1 MESNH
6 EILTSYPTVNKFLMP
21 ILVLA
26 ALLGSYLVAQATG
39 FWVVSGKAM
48 IDVENLTSSA
58 DIRGWMTLEQ
68 VSQGFGIPQAV
79 LYAALGIPADIPA
92 SSALKDLEGI
102 VAGFEVTAVRE
113 AVDAYLSGGAAPARP
128 GSGSSPDSGHPHS
141 HPAPHASAHCALT
154 TRHREGEGTG
164 TGPTPLPPGQILP
177 GSEIKGRH
185 TFQQIVDQCQV
196 DLADLMVALALPAD
210 TDPNLAMKD
219 LVEQGIISEIQLV
232 RDAVTALQNK

>member
-1 MESNH
+1 MKFS
-6 EILTSYPTVNKFLMP
+6 SYPTVNKFLMP

-26 ALLGSYLVAQATG
+26 ALLGSYVVAQATG

-113 AVDAYLSGGAAPARP
+113 AVDAYLSGGAIPPAQAPAA
-128 GSGSSPDSGHPHS
+128 
-141 HPAPHASAHCALT
+141 APVQATPTPTPLPTPQPTVHLPQGT
-154 TRHREGEGTG
+154 GEGEGTG